1 MKKIL
6 VMLLA
11 YSAVVALSGCGPWQL
26 TECIEM
32 TDGGVMGRHFDKWQA
47 KDERIRADFKP
58 QIKSW
63 WVEEKKRW
71 PKFRRTCLNAAD
83 CYQQSLEIEERH
95 NRVAEAQ
102 SQQ

>member
-6 VMLLA
+6 VMLLV
-11 YSAVVALSGCGPWQL
+11 YSALAVLSGCRPWQL

-32 TDGGVMGRHFDKWQA
+32 TDGGVMGRHFDAWQ
-47 KDERIRADFKP
+47 KDDERIRADFKP

-63 WVEEKKRW
+63 WNEEKKRW

-83 CYQQSLEIEERH
+83 CYQESLEIEERRAH
-95 NRVAEAQ
+95 AATGQEH
-102 SQQ
+102 